1 MKNKETEK
9 IYRSKNYRKIK
20 NKNIKIEHWNTKQIK
35 EYKYKVITK

>member
-9 IYRSKNYRKIK
+9 IYKSKNYRKIK
-20 NKNIKIEHWNTKQIK
+20 KNIKIEHWNTKQIK